1 MHSDQIA
8 AITAITIVAIIGGT
22 LISLVKLWTQRRRGD
37 DAGPTQKQLQAIEER
52 LSRMEQAIESVA
64 IETERI
70 SEGQRFTARVL
81 AERAGQRLEG
91 APDRIAR

>member
-1 MHSDQIA
+1 MRPDQISA
-8 AITAITIVAIIGGT
+8 VAIIAIISGT
-22 LISLVKLWTQRRRGD
+22 LISIVKLWTQRHR
-37 DAGPTQKQLQAIEER
+37 AATGPIQKQLQALEER
-52 LSRMEQAIESVA
+52 LTRMEHAIESVA

-81 AERAGQRLEG
+81 TERAGQRLEG